1 LILARGPTVSG
12 LPSAAAI
19 KTASMANTMGAP
31 KVNPGT
37 RRAPRLHIARLAG
50 PRPLLVHCGEV
61 PEQYC
66 LVDAAFLEFAQ
77 MYALVL

>member
-1 LILARGPTVSG
+1 LIPARGPTVSG

-37 RRAPRLHIARLAG
+37 RRAPRLGDPHPRGVVVAASSRQDRQARSNTA
-50 PRPLLVHCGEV
+50 
-61 PEQYC
+61 
-66 LVDAAFLEFAQ
+66 
-77 MYALVL
+77 